1 MIINYNNYINSYQ
14 IIDGQNYLI
23 YNSSVLVDINIRGIV
38 SYTKNKSNISYTK
51 NDSNISYTKNKSNIS
66 YT

>member
-23 YNSSVLVDINIRGIV
+23 YNNIGIVIGINIRGIP
-38 SYTKNKSNISYTK
+38 SYTKHNSDISYTK
-51 NDSNISYTKNKSNIS
+51 HNSDISYT
-66 YT
+66 